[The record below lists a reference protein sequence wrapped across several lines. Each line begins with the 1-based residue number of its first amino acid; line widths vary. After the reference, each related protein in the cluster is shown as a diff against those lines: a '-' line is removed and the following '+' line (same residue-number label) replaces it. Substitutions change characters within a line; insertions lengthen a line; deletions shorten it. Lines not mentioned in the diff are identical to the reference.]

1 LQDPILVRAKTQ
13 SQRLESEKDNYRIQ
27 KALSAQRKALR
38 SIGHVEDLTTH
49 DGKEIEYERMMKKT
63 AQRGVV
69 KLFNAIRASQIKA
82 EAALAQVKGI
92 PRAEREEKVKEMSR
106 EGFLNL
112 IKSG

>member
-1 LQDPILVRAKTQ
+1 
-13 SQRLESEKDNYRIQ
+13 
-27 KALSAQRKALR
+27 
-38 SIGHVEDLTTH
+38 
-49 DGKEIEYERMMKKT
+49 MKKT

-82 EAALAQVKGI
+82 EEAVRMAGVQGGSRGEKE
-92 PRAEREEKVKEMSR
+92 ERVKEMSR

>member
-1 LQDPILVRAKTQ
+1 
-13 SQRLESEKDNYRIQ
+13 
-27 KALSAQRKALR
+27 LS
-38 SIGHVEDLTTH
+38 TH

-69 KLFNAIRASQIKA
+69 KIFNAIRASQIKA
-82 EAALAQVKGI
+82 EQAVLQAKGI
-92 PRAEREEKVKEMSR
+92 SRSEKEEKIKEMSK